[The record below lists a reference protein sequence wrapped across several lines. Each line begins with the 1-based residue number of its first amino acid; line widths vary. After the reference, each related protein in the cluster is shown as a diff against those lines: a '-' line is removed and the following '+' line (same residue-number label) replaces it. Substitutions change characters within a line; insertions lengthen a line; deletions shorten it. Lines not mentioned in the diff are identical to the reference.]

1 MFIKSI
7 VDDVYNAT
15 TTEANGQEDIGNI
28 TRTENAIDNLY
39 RLQAPVVYKLED
51 LMMSLTLLLVLF
63 FMILLW
69 YGFARCIIYLA
80 YHKTVR
86 RIQYLDEIQEDLS
99 LTKFSVYFCIDNM
112 FTIFIL

>member
-7 VDDVYNAT
+7 VGDLYNGT
-15 TTEANGQEDIGNI
+15 NTEENT
-28 TRTENAIDNLY
+28 TRTENAIEDLY

-51 LMMSLTLLLVLF
+51 LMMSMTLLLVLF

-80 YHKTVR
+80 YHKTEK
-86 RIQYLDEIQEDLS
+86 RIQYLDEIEEDLS
-99 LTKFSVYFCIDNM
+99 ST
-112 FTIFIL
+112 